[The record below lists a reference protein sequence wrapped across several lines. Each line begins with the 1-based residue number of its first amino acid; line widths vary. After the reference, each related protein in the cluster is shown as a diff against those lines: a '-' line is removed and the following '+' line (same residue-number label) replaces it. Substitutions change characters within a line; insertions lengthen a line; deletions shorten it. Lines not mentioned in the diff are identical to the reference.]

1 MPRFTFCLLFMSKW
15 TWNRFVLT
23 IIKGSL
29 CLTSPSNDF
38 FEVFFRMISFFNGC
52 RGIAKA
58 GEPNNIS
65 PVTPVHVYM
74 DPAIHATLRRK
85 QRRLAR
91 ENPGV
96 LAAIAKGANMAI
108 AECQHQFRN
117 RRWNCSTRNFLR
129 GKNLFGKIV
138 DRGEY
143 TNCVFKTVCVTT
155 TCTYHYI
162 CNKAKPWYSL
172 CFQNTC
178 SVCPPN
184 NSKLQ
189 LSFIPRM
196 PLEHPSKTLDEL
208 SSFALED
215 HQQINTNHVFDWW
228 RWVVG

>member
-1 MPRFTFCLLFMSKW
+1 MFNFRLQTISIHTGRELKHFLL
-15 TWNRFVLT
+15 
-23 IIKGSL
+23 ISL
-29 CLTSPSNDF
+29 
-38 FEVFFRMISFFNGC
+38 C

-108 AECQHQFRN
+108 SECQHQFRN

-138 DRGEY
+138 DRGKFINRY
-143 TNCVFKTVCVTT
+143 CLIYVTSTVKSC
-155 TCTYHYI
+155 I
-162 CNKAKPWYSL
+162 R
-172 CFQNTC
+172 
-178 SVCPPN
+178 
-184 NSKLQ
+184 Q
-189 LSFIPRM
+189 L
-196 PLEHPSKTLDEL
+196 L
-208 SSFALED
+208 A
-215 HQQINTNHVFDWW
+215 Q
-228 RWVVG
+228 